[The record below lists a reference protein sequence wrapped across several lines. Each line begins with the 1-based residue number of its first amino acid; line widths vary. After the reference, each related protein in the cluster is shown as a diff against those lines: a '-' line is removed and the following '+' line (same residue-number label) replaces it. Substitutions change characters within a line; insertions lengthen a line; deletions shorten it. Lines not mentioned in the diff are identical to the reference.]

1 MMNIQSS
8 KFNDVYWR
16 ENYSS
21 RPYAVKGSKFEDY
34 EAAYEV
40 GHESYDRYANQSFE
54 EVELSLRQDYES
66 YCAKH
71 GYTRLPWD
79 QAKHAVRDAWD
90 QSGTT

>member
-1 MMNIQSS
+1 MMNTQSS
-8 KFNDVYWR
+8 QSNDVYWR

-21 RPYAVKGSKFEDY
+21 RSYAVKGSKFEDY
-34 EAAYEV
+34 EAAYDV

-54 EVELSLRQDYES
+54 EVELSLKQDYES

-71 GYTRLPWD
+71 DKIELPWD

>member
-1 MMNIQSS
+1 MNMQSTS
-8 KFNDVYWR
+8 LNNVYWR
-16 ENYSS
+16 DNYSS

-54 EVELSLRQDYES
+54 EVELSLKQDYES

-71 GYTRLPWD
+71 GYTELPWD